1 MSGIIGTSKV
11 KTGVVGYTP
20 ETSHAW
26 INFNGTGTVAIRTS
40 FNVSSLTDNG
50 TGDYTIT
57 FAVALNKTNPCV
69 ASSFQSV
76 GNDGDSTSFPNHLQT
91 ATSSRLEMYRGS
103 SISDSAGI
111 YIVYF
116 GDA

>member
-11 KTGVVGYTP
+11 KSGVVGYTP
-20 ETSHAW
+20 ETSHAC
-26 INFNGTGTVAIRTS
+26 TGTVAIRTS